1 MTAPNRNTLWA
12 DAIVDELAAAGVD
25 AVVVSPG
32 SRSTPL
38 TVAAAR
44 SPEIQVFSQL
54 DERSA
59 AYFALGRARRTGRV
73 TPLVCTSGTAAAN
86 YHPAVMEASNARV
99 PLLALTADRPPELR
113 DSGANQTADQE
124 KLYGDAVRF
133 YKDLPEPAAN
143 DRVLRSLRT
152 TVARAVSVAEGSEP
166 GPVHLN
172 VPFAKPLEPTPVSG
186 DVPADLDPSAAR
198 GRDGAYVDVT
208 GGAPEPEDTAVHR
221 LAEALSTDRGLI
233 VAGPAD
239 PPGLDPEAVTAL
251 SHATGHPVL
260 ADPLSGVR
268 YGGHTRVA
276 PVVGAYDAY
285 LSAELADGGR
295 STESSTGDAD
305 WSDPEVVLRLG
316 ASPTSKRLRKYL
328 AATDADQYV
337 VDPGGRWR
345 EAEFAATDL
354 VVAEPNRLC
363 ARLSRIAASGGDA
376 DWKTQ
381 WTEADRVAEAVHAGD
396 REGDGDAD
404 REGGRG
410 NGGDGDGEGGRDNGG
425 DGDDGGDRGGDERER
440 SEVASF
446 HEGDVLRAVAEEL
459 PEPSTLFVSNSMPVR
474 DLDRFVPP
482 TATNLT
488 VLGNRGVSGID
499 GIVSAA
505 LGAGSAT
512 TDDLTLVVGDL
523 ALYHDTNGLL
533 AIDRCDVD
541 ATVVVINNDGGGIF
555 HRLPIEAFEP
565 EFTEQFK
572 TPHGIAF
579 EPMADLHG
587 LEYARVDV
595 RDTAAGR
602 PADARADTPGE
613 TTPDDHVAPLEAV
626 AEAYRTARDEA
637 GSHLIEVRTDAE
649 SSHRVRETL
658 RSAVERAVHGRDV
671 SDADGRRPTG
681 ASDPSR

>member
-12 DAIVDELAAAGVD
+12 RAMIDELVAAGVD

-44 SPEIQVFSQL
+44 HEDLHLFSQL

-86 YHPAVMEASNARV
+86 YHPAVMEADNARV

-124 KLYGDAVRF
+124 KLYGDAVRL

-143 DRVLRSLRT
+143 ARALRSLRT
-152 TVARAVSVAEGSEP
+152 TVARAVAAAEGADA

-172 VPFAKPLEPTPVSG
+172 VPFAKPLEPTPVEG
-186 DVPADLDPSAAR
+186 DVPDDLDPVAEA
-198 GRDGAYVDVT
+198 GREGPYVDVT
-208 GGAPEPEDTAVHR
+208 PGSPEPEETALR
-221 LAEALSTDRGLI
+221 ALAEACSTHRGLI

-251 SHATGHPVL
+251 SHATGYPIL
-260 ADPLSGVR
+260 ADPLSGLR
-268 YGGHTRVA
+268 FGGHTRVA
-276 PVVGAYDAY
+276 PVIGAYDAY
-285 LSAELADGGR
+285 LSAAVA
-295 STESSTGDAD
+295 GDDD
-305 WSDPEVVLRLG
+305 WTDPEVVVRLG

-328 AATDADQYV
+328 ADTGADQYA
-337 VDPGGRWR
+337 VDPAGRWR

-363 ARLSRIAASGGDA
+363 ARLSRLVAGGGDP
-376 DWKTQ
+376 DWRER
-381 WTEADRVAEAVHAGD
+381 WEAADRVA
-396 REGDGDAD
+396 REFH
-404 REGGRG
+404 RG
-410 NGGDGDGEGGRDNGG
+410 NFDA
-425 DGDDGGDRGGDERER
+425 DGDDPEAPGG
-440 SEVASF
+440 F
-446 HEGDVLRAVAEEL
+446 HEGDVLRVVAEEV
-459 PEPSTLFVSNSMPVR
+459 PDPSTLFVSNSMPVR

-482 TATNLT
+482 STTNLT

-499 GIVSAA
+499 GIVSSA

-533 AIDRCDVD
+533 AIDRCDVEV
-541 ATVVVINNDGGGIF
+541 TVVLVNNDGGGIF
-555 HRLPIEAFEP
+555 HALPIESFDP
-565 EFTEQFK
+565 PFTSEFK
-572 TPHGIAF
+572 TPHGIEF

-587 LEYARVDV
+587 LEYARI
-595 RDTAAGR
+595 
-602 PADARADTPGE
+602 DAWPGSGE
-613 TTPDDHVAPLEAV
+613 GSGDGSESATTDPTGALAK
-626 AEAYRTARDEA
+626 AYRRARDA
-637 GSHLIEVRTDAE
+637 DGSHLIEVRTDAE
-649 SSHRVRETL
+649 SSHRTRERL
-658 RSAVERAVHGRDV
+658 AAAVERAVHGE
-671 SDADGRRPTG
+671 
-681 ASDPSR
+681 